1 MYLRRVAAEQLIA
14 FVMQALELA
23 LWLSLPALG
32 ASLLVSTISA
42 SLQAATQV
50 QDPALSF
57 VPRVVAVGLTLI
69 ASASWM
75 GDRLVAFTS
84 GVLRGLPQ

>member
-1 MYLRRVAAEQLIA
+1 MAAEQLVA
-14 FVMQALELA
+14 WVMQALELA

-32 ASLLVSTISA
+32 ASLLVSAISA
-42 SLQAATQV
+42 ALQAATQV

-57 VPRVVAVGLTLI
+57 VPRLIAVSLALF

-75 GDRLVAFTS
+75 ADRLIAFAA